1 MRRIIYFFNISN
13 ASFTERNVRAVIINI
28 FKQAVRTLLRQGQMK
43 HLVLFCLNANLNGFV
58 NSDTLSDSII
68 IRCLLLFI
76 LVNWQQICTKTNQ
89 YRALHSFKDVYCWQ
103 AAGMRL
109 LCHVMVKCQN
119 DLNPLMVLGELYI
132 EL

>member
-1 MRRIIYFFNISN
+1 
-13 ASFTERNVRAVIINI
+13 
-28 FKQAVRTLLRQGQMK
+28 MK
-43 HLVLFCLNANLNGFV
+43 HLPLFRFNANLEGFV
-58 NSDTLSDSII
+58 NSDTLSDGII

-76 LVNWQQICTKTNQ
+76 LVNWQKICTEANQ
-89 YRALHSFKDVYCWQ
+89 CRALHSFKDVYCWQ

-119 DLNPLMVLGELYI
+119 DLNPLMVLSELYI